1 MRSVAPM
8 RAAKI
13 GYLILSALLCVLG
26 VVLIAMPDFSVSMLG
41 VLCGILLI
49 VFGCVRLIGYF
60 SKDLYRLAFQYDLT
74 SGVIL
79 IALGAILLTH
89 PKSLMS
95 FLCVTMGLFLLC
107 DGLFKLQIAVESK
120 RFGIPEWW
128 LILVFAVVTSLCG
141 VALMLRPG
149 EGGEVMTILLGVSL
163 LAEGILNLSTVL
175 TAVKIVK
182 NQRPD
187 VIDAEEY
194 YEERKD

>member
-1 MRSVAPM
+1 M
-8 RAAKI
+8 
-13 GYLILSALLCVLG
+13 
-26 VVLIAMPDFSVSMLG
+26 
-41 VLCGILLI
+41 
-49 VFGCVRLIGYF
+49 
-60 SKDLYRLAFQYDLT
+60 
-74 SGVIL
+74 
-79 IALGAILLTH
+79 
-89 PKSLMS
+89 
-95 FLCVTMGLFLLC
+95 
-107 DGLFKLQIAVESK
+107 
-120 RFGIPEWW
+120 
-128 LILVFAVVTSLCG
+128 TSLCG